1 MIVNSS
7 IRHTDA
13 HWYVMAAYRYEL
25 KAEEFLT
32 GHGFKTFLP
41 KETTFI
47 KKPHRHPVAVERP
60 AVPSLIFIHTSREK
74 LAEVKKY
81 VNDRIKYLTT
91 TVGGT
96 QDFLIV
102 PDTQMDAFIHIWNSR
117 DSYNANLS
125 SDLIPTGATVRI
137 ISGPM
142 AGLTGIH
149 LRHLKAR
156 PLTPGGSPVPH
167 SRLSL
172 RLANLLAIT
181 LDLPT
186 ASLQLSEVV

>member
-1 MIVNSS
+1 
-7 IRHTDA
+7 
-13 HWYVMAAYRYEL
+13 MAAYRYEL

-142 AGLTGIH
+142 AGLTGTH
-149 LRHLKAR
+149 LRHLKPR
-156 PLTPGGSPVPH
+156 LSPTAPSSPAIPT
-167 SRLSL
+167 SRISL

-186 ASLQLSEVV
+186 LSLSPIS